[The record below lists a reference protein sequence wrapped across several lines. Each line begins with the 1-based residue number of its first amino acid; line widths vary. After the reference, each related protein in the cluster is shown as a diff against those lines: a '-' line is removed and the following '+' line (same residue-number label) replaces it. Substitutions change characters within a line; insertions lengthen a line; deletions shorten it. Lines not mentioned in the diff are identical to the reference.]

1 VCFVPLVPKD
11 AYSNVTELNRSELDW
26 HGLVFD
32 ELTNGQA
39 RRARWSLV
47 DAYVSIVT

>member
-1 VCFVPLVPKD
+1 MGVVAWEGHYVFKRVQSD
-11 AYSNVTELNRSELDW
+11 ATELNW

-39 RRARWSLV
+39 ERTHWLLV
-47 DAYVSIVT
+47 DAYVSVVA